1 MSKHN
6 TPHFCIIFDID
17 ETMIQFL
24 HNQSTINK
32 WHAYK
37 QIFKNRIEAQE
48 TDAYILLFRPGLRD
62 FIQHTRNHNI
72 DIAIWTYGS
81 ESYSKMI
88 EVAITKYAGL
98 EQSPFTFV
106 YSNKEIEV
114 DLANNRGEKDLR
126 RIYEA
131 FPGKYTPANT
141 FLVDNRAANIFHE
154 SNCEN
159 GIVVES
165 FDITAGYSPN
175 QDTMFQNIKHICGQ
189 VHHNTSMTASIFSK
203 ANIIRAG
210 IKQFYNRYIVK
221 GIPLSLISEGALDRD
236 SNFYPAPNR
245 TRNSN
250 HKYKNKTRR
259 RRIIRKKT

>member
-24 HNQSTINK
+24 HNPSAINK

-37 QIFKNRIEAQE
+37 QIFKDRIEAQE
-48 TDAYILLFRPGLRD
+48 IDAYILLFRPGLRD
-62 FIQHTRNHNI
+62 FIQYTRDHNI

-88 EVAITKYAGL
+88 EVAITKYAGF

-141 FLVDNRAANIFHE
+141 FLLVN
-154 SNCEN
+154 
-159 GIVVES
+159 
-165 FDITAGYSPN
+165 TA
-175 QDTMFQNIKHICGQ
+175 
-189 VHHNTSMTASIFSK
+189 
-203 ANIIRAG
+203 
-210 IKQFYNRYIVK
+210 
-221 GIPLSLISEGALDRD
+221 
-236 SNFYPAPNR
+236 
-245 TRNSN
+245 
-250 HKYKNKTRR
+250 
-259 RRIIRKKT
+259 